1 LRIGWSHVRMSRMG
15 IYSKDLR
22 IRAVAAVVRGLPRR
36 EILETFSI
44 SLTTLKR
51 WLRMMSSEGKEGLS
65 PGVCTGPRQRILATL
80 EEKKASLW
88 SQLQEN
94 DDDDATTTTVERHC
108 ELWNQG
114 TAVAVC
120 R

>member
-1 LRIGWSHVRMSRMG
+1 
-15 IYSKDLR
+15 
-22 IRAVAAVVRGLPRR
+22 
-36 EILETFSI
+36 
-44 SLTTLKR
+44 
-51 WLRMMSSEGKEGLS
+51 MMSSEGKEDDLS

-94 DDDDATTTTVERHC
+94 DDDAITTTVERHC

>member
-1 LRIGWSHVRMSRMG
+1 MG

-22 IRAVAAVVRGLPRR
+22 IRAVAAVVQGLPTRV
-36 EILETFSI
+36 ILETFSI

-51 WLRMMSSEGKEGLS
+51 WLRMMSSEGKEEDLS
-65 PGVCTGPRQRILATL
+65 PGDCTGPRLRILATL
-80 EEKKASLW
+80 EEKKKASWW

-94 DDDDATTTTVERHC
+94 DDATTTTTTTTVERHC

>member
-1 LRIGWSHVRMSRMG
+1 M
-15 IYSKDLR
+15 
-22 IRAVAAVVRGLPRR
+22 
-36 EILETFSI
+36 
-44 SLTTLKR
+44 
-51 WLRMMSSEGKEGLS
+51 
-65 PGVCTGPRQRILATL
+65 GPRQRILATL

-94 DDDDATTTTVERHC
+94 DDDATTTTTTVERHC

>member
-1 LRIGWSHVRMSRMG
+1 MG
-15 IYSKDLR
+15 IHSKDLR
-22 IRAVAAVVRGLPRR
+22 IWAVAAVVRGLPRR

-51 WLRMMSSEGKEGLS
+51 WLRMMSSEGKEDDLS
-65 PGVCTGPRQRILATL
+65 PGVCTGPRLRILATL

-94 DDDDATTTTVERHC
+94 DDDDATTTTTTVERHC